1 MLDVSTAVAQT
12 CNLHNN
18 THAFLQVDRLI
29 DVVGPPT
36 GVEHIRETIVMDKM
50 QYDVASDEYRDV
62 LKERIMD
69 QVERYFML
77 IVFSLYCNQV
87 CSTRNII
94 ISVGADSTKQS
105 ALNRTCVCGNI
116 FLHDNLVIPFL

>member
-1 MLDVSTAVAQT
+1 M
-12 CNLHNN
+12 
-18 THAFLQVDRLI
+18 I

-87 CSTRNII
+87 CPTRNII

-105 ALNRTCVCGNI
+105 ALNRPCVCGNI